1 MVNIKPNTTLAT
13 TTYIKAH
20 IGPTIAYNKIN
31 TPITINK
38 FLNNL
43 KKCHPSVNPTNKVVE
58 NGKRGPAN
66 GSLFLY
72 LLYQDIFGSQKNL
85 FLKQEKI
92 DEWKWNC
99 KVSITASHHPA
110 IPKQTI
116 LAIV

>member
-1 MVNIKPNTTLAT
+1 M
-13 TTYIKAH
+13 
-20 IGPTIAYNKIN
+20 
-31 TPITINK
+31 NK

-72 LLYQDIFGSQKNL
+72 LLYQDIFGSQKYL
-85 FLKQEKI
+85 FLKQENIEKS
-92 DEWKWNC
+92 KWNC